1 MNTPSNAFEFLSSGH
16 LHSRSRLMPLYAFG
30 ILMVLWNIAGHCFLG
45 FEQSYAA
52 VCTALGAAIPL
63 HYGGLWLA
71 AWTENRPPPWRL
83 DSSRPPWRRIVDEL
97 PAAIIPGF
105 ACAMLL
111 YSGQALWPVVFAVS
125 ASFASKAL
133 FRVSIRRKDGGI
145 RTQHVFNPSNF
156 GILLTLILMPSVGLA
171 PPYQFTADVG
181 LWAGYTL
188 PLAIFILGLTIHL
201 LWTKRWNVILAWFV
215 GFAIQ
220 GIVRGLMGWWSSG
233 AVFEKLAG
241 ALQVPLLP
249 YTGTAFMLFSFFMIP
264 DPATTPSRVRDQW
277 IFGGSVA
284 AIYGVLQQNGIV
296 YGFFWGLI
304 LTCAVRG
311 IWLAMRSKSPG
322 RSLQELPST

>member
-1 MNTPSNAFEFLSSGH
+1 MNHFSPTAKGLAPNY
-16 LHSRSRLMPLYAFG
+16 LHTRSRLMPLYSFG
-30 ILMVLWNIAGHCFLG
+30 ILMVLWNLAGHGFLG

-52 VCTALGAAIPL
+52 VVIALGTAIPL

-71 AWTENRPPPWRL
+71 AWTENRPPPWKL
-83 DSSRPPWRRIVDEL
+83 NSSRPALRRFFDEL

-111 YSGQALWPVVFAVS
+111 YSGEALWPIVFAVS

-133 FRVSIRRKDGGI
+133 FRVPIRRKDGTTG
-145 RTQHVFNPSNF
+145 TQHIFNPSNF
-156 GILLTLILMPSVGLA
+156 GILLTLVLMPSVGLA

-188 PLAIFILGLTIHL
+188 PLAIFFLGLTIHL
-201 LWTKRWNVILAWFV
+201 LWTNRWNVILAWFV

-233 AVFEKLAG
+233 AVFEKLPG

-264 DPATTPSRVRDQW
+264 DPATTPSRIRDQW
-277 IFGGSVA
+277 IFGGAIA

-304 LTCAVRG
+304 ITCAVRG
-311 IWLAMRSKSPG
+311 VWLATRSRSPV
-322 RSLQELPST
+322 RPLLEAPAT